1 MKFSVF
7 LHMERY
13 DDSVSHKQLLDEL
26 GELVRIAEQGGMET
40 AWIGEHHGMEF
51 TIAPNPFINLA
62 YLAAQ
67 TSRIRLGTGTVIAP
81 FWHPIR
87 LAGEAGL
94 CDLVSNGRL
103 DLGIARGAYLF
114 EYDRL
119 MPGLDAMEAGA
130 RMRELVPALKGLFK
144 GDYTHDGKYW
154 QFPAT
159 TPVPRPI
166 QDGGLPM
173 WVAARDPNSHDF
185 AVANGCNVQVTAL
198 ASGDAEVAS
207 LMERFNAACEAH
219 PEVPRPQVMMLMH
232 TYVAD
237 TEAELNA
244 GAEDLQRFF
253 AYFGKWARR
262 ERPIRQG
269 FMEPLRDEDMAAAS
283 QYAPEK
289 LRENLV
295 IGTAEQVVQR
305 IKRYEAMGYDQYSF
319 WLDNH
324 MDFERKR
331 RSLQHFID
339 RVMPSFA

>member
-1 MKFSVF
+1 
-7 LHMERY
+7 
-13 DDSVSHKQLLDEL
+13 
-26 GELVRIAEQGGMET
+26 
-40 AWIGEHHGMEF
+40 
-51 TIAPNPFINLA
+51 
-62 YLAAQ
+62 
-67 TSRIRLGTGTVIAP
+67 
-81 FWHPIR
+81 
-87 LAGEAGL
+87 
-94 CDLVSNGRL
+94 
-103 DLGIARGAYLF
+103 
-114 EYDRL
+114 
-119 MPGLDAMEAGA
+119 
-130 RMRELVPALKGLFK
+130 
-144 GDYTHDGKYW
+144 
-154 QFPAT
+154 
-159 TPVPRPI
+159 
-166 QDGGLPM
+166 M

-295 IGTAEQVVQR
+295 IGTAEQVVHR
-305 IKRYEAMGYDQYSF
+305 IKHYEAMGYDQYSF